1 MIPYMLHDRWQKPSI
16 CHLWGLDDAA
26 AAAAISGIASTAS
39 AGIQA
44 ATAGKTN
51 ARGSR
56 LAHRQ
61 HEWAVQDAKM
71 QHDWAVEDWNRNN
84 EYNSPS
90 AVIERYKAAGL
101 NPMAAVNN
109 GNMTQAAQQNPLGSG
124 VASPSLP
131 NFVNAGPGI
140 GAAIEAAGNSFMQY
154 QNYLLEQ
161 KRVKNDTLR
170 ANADADYKAALTLT
184 EDRLRDNRVSLG
196 GVTVEL
202 AKSQKNL
209 TDEEVKQT
217 AANIVKLQ
225 QDVETTKQYAA
236 MLGIQAKFIEF
247 QRYAARKMLPLQVKQ
262 VTQALIFG
270 GQQIINL
277 KNINYAA
284 NLQNRKDYTYFK
296 TGRWWK
302 DTKNQSDLLEA
313 NRKTAQQGVYSDFGA
328 ATLRGMNIVSSV
340 LTPAVQAM
348 QGFYIYQRANQ
359 IRGQM
364 KFQPSIPNQQPTDLL
379 TPQGNI
385 EFGF

>member
-1 MIPYMLHDRWQKPSI
+1 MPSI

-26 AAAAISGIASTAS
+26 AATIIAAGASTAS

-71 QHDWAVEDWNRNN
+71 QHDWAIEDWNRNN

-90 AVIERYKAAGL
+90 AVLERYKAAGL
-101 NPMAAVNN
+101 NPIAAVNN

-140 GAAIEAAGNSFMQY
+140 GAALEAAGNSFMKY
-154 QNYLLEQ
+154 QDYLLEQ
-161 KRVKNDTLR
+161 KRVQNDSLR
-170 ANADADYKAALTLT
+170 AEADKEYKEALTLT
-184 EDRLRDNRVSLG
+184 EDRLRDNRIQLA
-196 GVTVEL
+196 GVQIEL

-217 AANIVKLQ
+217 SANILKLQ
-225 QDVETTKQYAA
+225 QDVETSKKYAV
-236 MLGIQAKFIEF
+236 MLGIQAKFTEF
-247 QRYAARKMLPLQVKQ
+247 QRYAMRKKLPLEVKQ
-262 VTQALIFG
+262 LTQALIFG
-270 GQQIINL
+270 GQQIVNL
-277 KNINYAA
+277 KNINYAS
-284 NLQNRKDYTYFK
+284 NLQNRKDYAYFK

-313 NRKTAQQGVYSDFGA
+313 QRKTAQQGVYSDFGA
-328 ATLRGMNIVSSV
+328 ATMRGMNVVSSV

-348 QGFYIYQRANQ
+348 QGFYIYQRAQQ

-379 TPQGNI
+379 TPEGNT